1 MFRDFSM
8 IRLFVLAYKKSTDE
22 NNSEILGFKK
32 SLTPMFMLALLEVRP
47 MYVSEMVS
55 IIENESDGV
64 SQVSYPYDVVFR
76 LTENDYMIPTKKEQ
90 RDGRRRQLY
99 TISDKGRLYLQELKT
114 LYENSMKSIDNLWK
128 YIDDNKQDTQ

>member
-1 MFRDFSM
+1 
-8 IRLFVLAYKKSTDE
+8 
-22 NNSEILGFKK
+22 
-32 SLTPMFMLALLEVRP
+32 